1 MEKLISFNLD
11 HGPVNFTLIGDA
23 VNFTLNAVN
32 EPAEEGNARLLEDG
46 SYRLLEDDS
55 YRLLE

>member
-1 MEKLISFNLD
+1 MIEFKLNDEPIQ
-11 HGPVNFTLIGDA
+11 
-23 VNFTLNAVN
+23 FTLNAV
-32 EPAEEGNARLLEDG
+32 AEGQPESDARLLEDG